1 MQCLN
6 CGIEMMN
13 YEVTTRQAHIS
24 YDTCEKCGSLW
35 LDAGEL
41 DKMTFQ
47 VEGDIEYCSQ
57 DRAEG
62 APDGVKKK
70 CPRCD
75 DSDLDRVKFLGTDD
89 IMLHRCGNCG
99 GFWLDGGQLKLVDQE
114 LKTIMPVSGHGFSDF
129 VNNVHVPYWF
139 QRIGRKSSETDYRV
153 TVLPIKGAELK
164 EPTADRCPACGDT
177 LNLYQIFSM
186 PFEGCPH
193 CKGIWLFKDELRRLK
208 NKVEHGSMRWLNE
221 EIEAIEKSCLISTQ
235 RPCVKCKTVNMV
247 STLFGKSSLVIDWCP
262 QCHGMW
268 LERGE
273 FESIMNYLKEDLAKS
288 SKEIEKIALEETKR
302 IWTGTAGSRLEETRD
317 AYAAMLAL
325 INATIIEHPTL
336 SLLAQTHIF

>member
-6 CGIEMMN
+6 CRIEMTN
-13 YEVTTRQAHIS
+13 YQVVTQQADIS
-24 YDTCEKCGSLW
+24 YNACEKCGSLW

-41 DKMTFQ
+41 DKMAFQ

-57 DRAEG
+57 ERADG
-62 APDGVKKK
+62 APEEVRKK

-75 DSDLDRVKFLGTDD
+75 DSVLDRVKFLGCDD
-89 IMLHRCGNCG
+89 IFLHRCSNCG
-99 GFWLDGGQLKLVDQE
+99 GFWLDGGQLNLVDQE
-114 LKTIMPVSGHGFSDF
+114 LATIMPVSGRGFSDF

-139 QRIGRKSSETDYRV
+139 QRISRKSSETDYKV
-153 TVLPIKGAELK
+153 AVLPIKGAELK
-164 EPTADRCPACGDT
+164 EPTTDKCPACGAT
-177 LNLYQIFSM
+177 LNLYEIFSM
-186 PFEGCPH
+186 LFEGCPH

-221 EIEAIEKSCLISTQ
+221 EIDAIGKASLISTQ
-235 RPCVKCKTVNMV
+235 RACVKCKTVNMV
-247 STLFGKSSLVIDWCP
+247 STLFGKSSIVIDWCP

-273 FESIMNYLKEDLAKS
+273 FESIVNYLKEELAKS
-288 SKEIEKIALEETKR
+288 SREIQKIALDETKK
-302 IWTGTAGSRLEETRD
+302 IWTGAPEGRPNEIRD

-325 INATIIEHPTL
+325 VNATIMEHPTL
-336 SLLAQTHIF
+336 RFLAQARIF